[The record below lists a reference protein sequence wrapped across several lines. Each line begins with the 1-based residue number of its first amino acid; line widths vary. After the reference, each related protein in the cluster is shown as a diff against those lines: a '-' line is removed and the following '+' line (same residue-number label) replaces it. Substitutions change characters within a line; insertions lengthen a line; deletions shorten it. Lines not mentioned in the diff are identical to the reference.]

1 MPWPLTEV
9 PVPLVGRPF
18 SVAEARRLGVS
29 DDALRHPRFRT
40 PFRGVRSLR
49 AGDRSAHF
57 PAERARAAALEYVPR
72 LRPTEVFSHATALV
86 LLGCPIAARPEP
98 HVSILRPGSRATVR
112 GAVGHTHAAASV
124 AWWHSESGAPL
135 VPPALA
141 LTQAAAVLPF
151 RELVIAADHLI
162 RPRRAR
168 AAGPIA
174 TREELRDAAR
184 GARTPGVR
192 RARAAIEL
200 ARSGAES
207 RMETLL
213 RLVMVAFGIPE
224 LPLQVDVHDA
234 RGRWIGRFDMV
245 ELQRRVIVEYD
256 GEQHRTNDEQYARD
270 ARRIDA
276 AQDAGFRV
284 LRFRRADVTRTPRAT
299 AERIAAALDVPL
311 TPPSDPLHGFLSER

>member
-86 LLGCPIAARPEP
+86 LLGCPIAASPEP

-112 GAVGHTHAAASV
+112 GAVGHTHAAPSV
-124 AWWHSESGAPL
+124 AWRHSESGAPL
-135 VPPALA
+135 VSPALA